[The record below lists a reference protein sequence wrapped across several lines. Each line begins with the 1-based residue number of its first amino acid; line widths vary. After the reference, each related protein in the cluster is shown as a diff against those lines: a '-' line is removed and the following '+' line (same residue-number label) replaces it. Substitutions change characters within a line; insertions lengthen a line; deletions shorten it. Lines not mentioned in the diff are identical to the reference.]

1 MLLKNGWGSHG
12 KVSVQTSNTCSFD
25 SLYFAV
31 AAMYADYDNVKN
43 QIDQLAPTCAFSKMV
58 TTMFESFDRIALK
71 YNSLHRQ
78 RNDILHSIFESDELR
93 FECGLVLVDCAANVN
108 YIIPKAL
115 PINLYSYSR
124 KKECTLC
131 AMEIISNRCFVDIN
145 FDQYKKRSVKQ
156 LNTCLLETLILEE
169 PSLCECG
176 GTQNLTETVFSNF
189 IIIDLHLE
197 STIKEIALKDIPKRL
212 IILGVE
218 FALTACIEFIGEMP
232 KDLASAA
239 EVGVAHYITH
249 ILRSNDHWQTYDD
262 LKSQILPPNTNSKI
276 QGQVL
281 LYVKIND
288 I

>member
-1 MLLKNGWGSHG
+1 MLLKNGLASHG

-31 AAMYADYDNVKN
+31 AAMYANYGNVRN
-43 QIDQLAPTCAFSKMV
+43 QIVQLAPTCTFSKMV

-71 YNSLHRQ
+71 YNSSHRQ
-78 RNDILHSIFESDELR
+78 RNEILHSIFKSDELR
-93 FECGLVLVDCAANVN
+93 FECGLVLVD

-124 KKECTLC
+124 KKECALC
-131 AMEIISNRCFVDIN
+131 AMEITSNRCFVDIN
-145 FDQYKKRSVKQ
+145 FEQYKKRSVKQ
-156 LNTCLLETLILEE
+156 LNACLIETSILEE

-176 GTQNLTETVFSNF
+176 GTQNITETVFSNF
-189 IIIDLHLE
+189 IMIDLHLE
-197 STIKEIALKDIPKRL
+197 STIEEIALKDIPKTL
-212 IILGVE
+212 IILGIE

-232 KDLASAA
+232 KDLSSAA
-239 EVGVAHYITH
+239 EMGVAHYITH

-262 LKSQILPPNTNSKI
+262 LKSHILPSNTNSKI
-276 QGQVL
+276 KGQVL
-281 LYVKIND
+281 LYVKLDD